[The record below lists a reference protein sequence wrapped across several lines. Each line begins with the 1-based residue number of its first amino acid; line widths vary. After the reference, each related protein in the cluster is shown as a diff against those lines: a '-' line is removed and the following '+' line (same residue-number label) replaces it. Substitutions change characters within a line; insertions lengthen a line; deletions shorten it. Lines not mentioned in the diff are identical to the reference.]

1 MEIPVAHAVTS
12 QHLQVP
18 AWSRYTRHK
27 KCDKRKPACERCS
40 KGGYTCLGYK
50 HKGSNG
56 TNNAWLSDV
65 TSGISL
71 SQLPEGSSNSV
82 LPSLP
87 YATKTNSPPGAGV
100 SVLDGAV
107 PETWT
112 ENCYHRLGNATATQP
127 KMVEKAL
134 PQSLTSESQQDT
146 SCLFSWYDDNSLIYD
161 TLVPARPATDTQL
174 LQPLRVGNP
183 APFQQSSLEW
193 EQSRLALVSEIPKGI
208 SVIPSDIRNIVDDLQ
223 DDRVCNT
230 IYFNPQDDSV
240 EGMRK
245 VVVWRL
251 STCDFARRGM
261 LIDAKIRDSVFERSD
276 SGRRSEFIHWI
287 ERFEQALC
295 IQFTRPTTSEEL
307 RERLIDSLESIIL
320 SATATPTGHTN
331 TVSIAHLLESPLY
344 KCTDYMFMDIVG
356 SMVYGLPQVLEYN
369 TDADL
374 SCTRIHP
381 VELLNCLPRRILVI
395 LAKINAYQYHGVGN
409 WQELEQ
415 SLVCWEPRSGFEPKG
430 LESWKSIAWVAL
442 QEIWRHVFARTDD
455 PRIKSSLR
463 QVFQL
468 LGIIRRQ
475 DPPINNPHLFAP
487 YLIRRRLVRER
498 LSSAVET
505 RSWSFRSPDFV
516 PVLDHLWLGAGLG
529 GQPVTWNDY
538 VYSSQ
543 RWIVIAQDIVQLNIG
558 LGCAMSNDV

>member
-1 MEIPVAHAVTS
+1 
-12 QHLQVP
+12 
-18 AWSRYTRHK
+18 
-27 KCDKRKPACERCS
+27 
-40 KGGYTCLGYK
+40 
-50 HKGSNG
+50 
-56 TNNAWLSDV
+56 
-65 TSGISL
+65 
-71 SQLPEGSSNSV
+71 
-82 LPSLP
+82 
-87 YATKTNSPPGAGV
+87 
-100 SVLDGAV
+100 
-107 PETWT
+107 
-112 ENCYHRLGNATATQP
+112 
-127 KMVEKAL
+127 MVEKAL

-208 SVIPSDIRNIVDDLQ
+208 SVIPSDIRNIVDFSKSSDLQ

-307 RERLIDSLESIIL
+307 RERLIDSLETFFAKSIIL
-320 SATATPTGHTN
+320 SATATYQVFCQFAPKFLYIVNNTTPLRPTGHTN

-442 QEIWRHVFARTDD
+442 QEIWRHVLLTYLYLAVCSARTDD

-487 YLIRRRLVRER
+487 YLIVGICSLTEKR
-498 LSSAVET
+498 
-505 RSWSFRSPDFV
+505 RSPDFV

-529 GQPVTWNDY
+529 GHPVTWNDY
-538 VYSSQ
+538 LNTAQRSQ